1 MLVLLLVLVCFVVV
15 VVVVV
20 VVEVPCRR
28 RVAPISVAHEIPA
41 VPPLISTAAHI
52 LAKSDRKRRPT
63 RGEGVACRLLLLHS
77 GAPSLPWR

>member
-20 VVEVPCRR
+20 VPCRR
-28 RVAPISVAHEIPA
+28 CVAPISVAHEIPA

>member
-20 VVEVPCRR
+20 PCRR
-28 RVAPISVAHEIPA
+28 CVAPISVAHEIAA
-41 VPPLISTAAHI
+41 VPALFSTAAHI